1 MRVMRRQAP
10 SHAID
15 RWSHSFPQ
23 VVGAEPADP
32 NIITPMNEPF
42 EEER

>member
-1 MRVMRRQAP
+1 MRVMWRQAP

-23 VVGAEPADP
+23 VLSAEPGDP
-32 NIITPMNEPF
+32 NITIPMNEPF